1 MVATPLALVDAVD
14 ELRVPQVPLDV
25 KVTTSP
31 APTGVPL
38 EVVTV
43 AVTVELLEP
52 PAAMV
57 EGLAVTATV
66 FGGAVCW
73 ITTVPAV
80 APLASVAVTVH
91 CPCVVD
97 AV

>member
-1 MVATPLALVDAVD
+1 
-14 ELRVPQVPLDV
+14 
-25 KVTTSP
+25 
-31 APTGVPL
+31 
-38 EVVTV
+38 V
-43 AVTVELLEP
+43 AVT
-52 PAAMV
+52 
-57 EGLAVTATV
+57 TTV